1 MIEKDV
7 QKDSEED
14 NRTKRRPTGTISRL
28 ILLIGIIFLS
38 LSFDYDNRTIAFI
51 GTNLIL
57 IGATLFYSRPVKF
70 VRSDI
75 LNSMYYQILTNSGL
89 IKEMGYEGEP
99 FLYSPR
105 SIWGLNN
112 VVTIIPKK
120 SLNAN
125 NFQVIETNEVHVSD
139 DFIQFPP
146 SGIELLHLYEGEYN
160 LNFTSLELTNFSDK
174 LDEILINGLNLVKNI
189 DIKIDKEVEIKLLSP
204 VTEAI
209 INAVIE
215 NDCIPY
221 GDPLLNSLGC
231 ILAKITGKR
240 VSIKHIE
247 NIRHREF
254 IAIYHLED

>member
-1 MIEKDV
+1 
-7 QKDSEED
+7 
-14 NRTKRRPTGTISRL
+14 
-28 ILLIGIIFLS
+28 
-38 LSFDYDNRTIAFI
+38 
-51 GTNLIL
+51 
-57 IGATLFYSRPVKF
+57 
-70 VRSDI
+70 
-75 LNSMYYQILTNSGL
+75 MYYQILTNSRL

-189 DIKIDKEVEIKLLSP
+189 DIKIDKEVE
-204 VTEAI
+204 
-209 INAVIE
+209 
-215 NDCIPY
+215 
-221 GDPLLNSLGC
+221 
-231 ILAKITGKR
+231 
-240 VSIKHIE
+240 
-247 NIRHREF
+247 
-254 IAIYHLED
+254 